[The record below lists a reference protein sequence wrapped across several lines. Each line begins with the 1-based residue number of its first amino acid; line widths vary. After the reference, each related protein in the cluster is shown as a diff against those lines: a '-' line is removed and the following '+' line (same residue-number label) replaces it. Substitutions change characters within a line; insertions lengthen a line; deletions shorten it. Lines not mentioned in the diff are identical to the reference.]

1 MSFEEI
7 RTYINNARAFYLASP
22 SLKDVAPGD
31 MEGRLRL
38 LITQDVNDSFTTG
51 MGYAKMYYNDVLHP
65 KNVYFVK
72 QKVLVNSDK
81 YEIYKDRQSSGNLL
95 SSRYGHYNLKECYP
109 SKKDCME
116 CWKYW
121 SSCCSTGTNSM
132 YGECYDS
139 TCMGYMEKKMPEL
152 VEGMN
157 DENKIEIL
165 LTVRRLRLTDEQAR
179 DYELEDGQQ
188 LIRE

>member
-1 MSFEEI
+1 MSFEQI
-7 RTYINNARAFYLASP
+7 KTYINDARTFYLDSP
-22 SLKDVAPGD
+22 SLKNVASEE
-31 MEGRLRL
+31 MEDRLRL
-38 LITQDVNDSFTTG
+38 LITQDVKDSFKIG
-51 MGYAKMYYNDVLHP
+51 NGYAEMYYRDVLHP

-81 YEIYKDRQSSGNLL
+81 YEIYRGGRSGELL
-95 SSRYGHYNLKECYP
+95 SSRYGHYKLKECYP
-109 SKKDCME
+109 SSKDCME

-132 YGECYDS
+132 YGGCYDS
-139 TCMGYMEKKMPEL
+139 SCMGYMEKKIPEL

-157 DENKIEIL
+157 DENRIEIL

-179 DYELEDGQQ
+179 DFELEDGQQ